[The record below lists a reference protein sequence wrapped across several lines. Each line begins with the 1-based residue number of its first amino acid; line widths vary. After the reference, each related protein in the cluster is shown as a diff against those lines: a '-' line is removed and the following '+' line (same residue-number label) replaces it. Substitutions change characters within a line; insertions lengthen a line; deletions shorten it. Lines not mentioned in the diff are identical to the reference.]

1 MLHQRGGFNSSY
13 MTKGWMLRVRDLK
26 VSCYVSNLLIWHF
39 HPNRIRHMIILPVDI
54 HSLWPSEKS
63 TDWLQVFEKGMLRN
77 TFRSVWAQ
85 AVEENISKCSRTSY
99 WPGYLEVSENSW
111 AGHFEVFKK
120 GAAGVTILRCSRTA
134 CWGEHLEVFDSR
146 LLRRIFCPYYLFP
159 SWNILPV
166 HLMMLERSKQ
176 NSWDKEELHKTYI

>member
-26 VSCYVSNLLIWHF
+26 VSCNVSNLLTWHF

-120 GAAGVTILRCSRTA
+120 G
-134 CWGEHLEVFDSR
+134 
-146 LLRRIFCPYYLFP
+146 LLRKIFGGVRERPAEENIWKCSTAGCWEGYFAHTICFLREIFCL
-159 SWNILPV
+159 
-166 HLMMLERSKQ
+166 
-176 NSWDKEELHKTYI
+176 YI